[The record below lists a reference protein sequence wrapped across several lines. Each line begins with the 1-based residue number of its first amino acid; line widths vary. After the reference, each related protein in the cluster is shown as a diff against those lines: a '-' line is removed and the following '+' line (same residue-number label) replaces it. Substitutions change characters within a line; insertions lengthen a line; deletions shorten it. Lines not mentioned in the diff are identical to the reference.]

1 MLSIIHHWGLTTGY
15 RLTNMGLSTPFQI
28 RLTLAFYWLLGDV
41 ALLTTAAEQKK
52 IQRLA
57 THKIQNFILAH
68 YVVK

>member
-52 IQRLA
+52 Y
-57 THKIQNFILAH
+57 KD
-68 YVVK
+68 